1 MNAASR
7 NTAAV
12 APSIVQVADYS
23 PNYSGNFIA
32 SLRAAATEYGKRGL
46 KPVWVFPEE
55 ARGRT
60 WLEALAKGGA
70 SVYILP
76 RLQGGHFIYAWRL
89 AQIARSE
96 NAAIMHTHFSRFDIA
111 AWIAK
116 MICLLTGRQIEVVWH
131 AHSAFEH
138 TGTSAAN
145 LEKRPADRGKTRL
158 LLHAIKLGLLGRAC
172 HLVAV
177 SEELARSQA
186 ERGCRK
192 DRMQLIP
199 NGIDTHRCLLRTKS
213 REQVRDELKV
223 SDDALLLLGFGWE
236 PVIKGVDTM
245 LEALAYT
252 RSSGRN
258 AFLVLVGTD
267 RLQRFVDQWPERSV
281 IPFVRVIPPVE
292 CVGDLFGAADSLVFA
307 SRAEGFPYSLAEAMV
322 NGLPIAS
329 TRIPSLAWAFEA
341 PGIFFCELE
350 NSRELAR
357 VIDHIARRTAEQRRL
372 DAELSRR
379 FVEERYSVEGWARSV
394 MQLYEN
400 LLPRAR
406 VGDLRSAPAKK
417 RATV

>member
-1 MNAASR
+1 MNFAPR
-7 NTAAV
+7 NMTAAMF
-12 APSIVQVADYS
+12 SIVQVAGYS

-32 SLRAAATEYGKRGL
+32 SLRSAATEYGKRGL

-60 WLEALAKGGA
+60 WVQALAKGGA
-70 SVYILP
+70 SVHILP
-76 RLQGGHFIYAWRL
+76 RQGGHFRYAWRL

-111 AWIAK
+111 AWMAK
-116 MICLLTGRQIEVVWH
+116 MICVLAGKHIEVIWH
-131 AHSAFEH
+131 AHSAFQH
-138 TGTSAAN
+138 TGASAAN
-145 LEKRPADRGKTRL
+145 PSDPAKTRL
-158 LLHAIKLGLLGRAC
+158 LLHAIKLGLMGRAC

-177 SEELARSQA
+177 SEELSRSLR

-192 DRMQLIP
+192 NRMRLIP
-199 NGIDTHRCLLRTKS
+199 NGIDIQRCLLRTKS
-213 REQVRDELKV
+213 RQQMRDELKV
-223 SDDALLLLGFGWE
+223 TNDALLLLGFGWE

-245 LEALAYT
+245 LEALAHT

-258 AFLVLVGTD
+258 AFFVLVGTD
-267 RLQRFVDQWPERSV
+267 RLQRFVDQWPDRSV

-322 NGLPIAS
+322 NGVPIAS

-341 PGIFFCELE
+341 PGIFFFESE

-357 VIDHIARRTAEQRRL
+357 VIDRIARRTADQLRL

-379 FVEERYSVEGWARSV
+379 FVEERYSVEGWTRSV

-400 LLPRAR
+400 LLPDAR
-406 VGDLRSAPAKK
+406 VRNPRSA
-417 RATV
+417 RAQKQAAV